1 MNVFADEA
9 PVSDKKVE
17 ALVVAQNI
25 ISIMSSG
32 QLDGVSVEFTDYHS
46 VAAGTA
52 SQWLSTLLSTL
63 RGGLKSKEI
72 VLIIPATIV
81 NRVPLFQQ
89 P

>member
-9 PVSDKKVE
+9 PVSDKKVD